1 MKKTGTSVDIR
12 TIKNFPIDNPNAKIV
27 KDGLFLRVV
36 EREYYWSK
44 EKQRGLERRR
54 YLGYIIDDVYYD
66 TETYKK
72 YFKRTGAR
80 RLVPMTAKNLGFFRV

>member
-1 MKKTGTSVDIR
+1 MKKTGASVDFR

-44 EKQRGLERRR
+44 EKQRGLERRHQ
-54 YLGYIIDDVYYD
+54 
-66 TETYKK
+66 
-72 YFKRTGAR
+72 A
-80 RLVPMTAKNLGFFRV
+80 P

>member
-1 MKKTGTSVDIR
+1 MFEELKMKKTGASVDFR

-44 EKQRGLERRR
+44 EKQRGLERQHQ
-54 YLGYIIDDVYYD
+54 
-66 TETYKK
+66 
-72 YFKRTGAR
+72 A
-80 RLVPMTAKNLGFFRV
+80 P

>member
-44 EKQRGLERRR
+44 EKQRGLARKISASF
-54 YLGYIIDDVYYD
+54 GYNC
-66 TETYKK
+66 
-72 YFKRTGAR
+72 
-80 RLVPMTAKNLGFFRV
+80 AKNSASV

>member
-12 TIKNFPIDNPNAKIV
+12 TIKNFPSDNPNAKIV

-44 EKQRGLERRR
+44 EKQRGLDGF
-54 YLGYIIDDVYYD
+54 LL
-66 TETYKK
+66 KK
-72 YFKRTGAR
+72 RSNFLLNWYA
-80 RLVPMTAKNLGFFRV
+80 LP

>member
-1 MKKTGTSVDIR
+1 MKKTGTSIDIR
-12 TIKNFPIDNPNAKIV
+12 TIKNFPSDNPNAKIV

-54 YLGYIIDDVYYD
+54 YPAISLTIS
-66 TETYKK
+66 TTTP
-72 YFKRTGAR
+72 RPTRNTSNA
-80 RLVPMTAKNLGFFRV
+80 LVRVGLFL